1 MSALKN
7 YFDVSGRYAVV
18 TGASSGLG
26 RQFALCLAEQG
37 ANVAIMARRVEK
49 LEEVRAEAEKFG
61 VRCLVVPCDV
71 TNTAQVKAGV
81 EKIAQE
87 FGRIDILI
95 NNAAAGFATPAVET
109 TDEQWERVID
119 TNVNGVFYVAREVGK
134 VMLAQGYGKIINIG
148 SFHCQVTMNGLPRSG
163 YSTAKGAVYMM
174 TKALAAEWA
183 KSGITVNTLGPGYF
197 KSEMADAVTDESY
210 DRGIRENCPMGRRG
224 NPGELNGAM
233 LFLASDASSY
243 VTGQL
248 LLVDGGWTIV

>member
-1 MSALKN
+1 MTN
-7 YFDVSGRYAVV
+7 YFDVSGKHAIV

-37 ANVAIMARRVEK
+37 ANVAIFARRVEK
-49 LEEVRAEAEKFG
+49 LEEVKKEIEAYG
-61 VRCLVVPCDV
+61 VKCLAVPCDV
-71 TNTAQVKAGV
+71 TDTRQIVNAVDTVV
-81 EKIAQE
+81 RE

-95 NNAAAGFATPAVET
+95 NNAAAGFATPAVDT
-109 TDEQWERVID
+109 PDDLWERVMN

-134 VMLAQGYGKIINIG
+134 VMIKQNYGKIINIG
-148 SFHCQVTMNGLPRSG
+148 SFHCQVTMNGFPRSG
-163 YSTAKGAVYMM
+163 YSTAKGAVNMM

-183 KSGITVNTLGPGYF
+183 KNGITVNTLGPGYF
-197 KSEMADAVTDESY
+197 KSEMADKVTDERY
-210 DRGIRENCPMGRRG
+210 ENTIKNGCPMGRRG

-233 LFLASDASSY
+233 LYLASDASSY

>member
-1 MSALKN
+1 MLN
-7 YFDVSGRYAVV
+7 YLDIKGRVAIV

-26 RQFALCLAEQG
+26 KQFAICLAEQG
-37 ANVAIMARRVEK
+37 ANVAIVARRVEK
-49 LEEVRAEAEKFG
+49 LEEVKKEVESFG
-61 VRCLVVPCDV
+61 VKCIAVPTDV
-71 TNTAQVKAGV
+71 TDTAQIKNAVQAVMK
-81 EKIAQE
+81 E

-95 NNAAAGFATPAVET
+95 NNAAAGFATPTVET
-109 TDEQWERVID
+109 TDEQWQNVMK
-119 TNVNGVFYVAREVGK
+119 TNVDGVFFFAREVGK
-134 VMLAQGYGKIINIG
+134 VMLEQKYGKIVNIG

-183 KSGITVNTLGPGYF
+183 KGGITVNTLGPGF
-197 KSEMADAVTDESY
+197 FVSEMSDKVADEKYEKLITD
-210 DRGIRENCPMGRRG
+210 NCPMGRRG
-224 NPGELNGAM
+224 KPGELNGAM